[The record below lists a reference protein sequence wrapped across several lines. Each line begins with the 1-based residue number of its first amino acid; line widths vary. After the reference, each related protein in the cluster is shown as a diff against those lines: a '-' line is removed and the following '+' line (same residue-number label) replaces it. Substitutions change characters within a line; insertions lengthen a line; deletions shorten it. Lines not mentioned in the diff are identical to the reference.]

1 MKFLNIIK
9 DRKKDK
15 STINDDN
22 IQGKVI
28 EHHASQA
35 KNQHVATLEEVSLLM
50 PKRDVKPV
58 PTTNELLKKPKL
70 ERTQPSKE
78 EEKLDINDSISNENN
93 LSQEK
98 SIIQEENH
106 LRPKKKKKTD
116 IGKLIEHHAFQ
127 AKNQQEATLE
137 EVPLL
142 VPKLDVKPVPI
153 TNELLTK
160 PKLDRT
166 QPKKVEE
173 KSDINDFISDEN
185 SLSHEKSKN
194 QGENHPQPKKKKK
207 KRDEENS
214 ANNEIQNQELESF
227 AENTD
232 MAGTHL
238 TSKEKGKKSKNK
250 ASTNAENTDGKVS
263 KSNENEK
270 RKTKQKK
277 YILFLGNL
285 PYNITETEVE
295 QHFKVIKGSIMRV
308 TLLTNRETGEG
319 RGCGFLEV
327 TTSQAY
333 HAALKKNSSLL
344 QDRKINVEFTA
355 PGKKDSK
362 KRSEYI
368 KMKNKKLQGR
378 NKGKKKGKM
387 RKNAT

>member
-1 MKFLNIIK
+1 MKFLKIIK

-22 IQGKVI
+22 IPGEVI

-58 PTTNELLKKPKL
+58 PTTNELLTKPKL
-70 ERTQPSKE
+70 ERTQPRKV

-98 SIIQEENH
+98 SIIREENH
-106 LRPKKKKKTD
+106 HPKKKKKTD
-116 IGKLIEHHAFQ
+116 IGKLIEHHAF
-127 AKNQQEATLE
+127 
-137 EVPLL
+137 
-142 VPKLDVKPVPI
+142 
-153 TNELLTK
+153 
-160 PKLDRT
+160 

-232 MAGTHL
+232 MAGTQL

-250 ASTNAENTDGKVS
+250 ASTNAENTDGKGS
-263 KSNENEK
+263 KSNEK
-270 RKTKQKK
+270 HKTKLKK
-277 YILFLGNL
+277 FILFLGNL

-308 TLLTNRETGEG
+308 TLLMNRETGEG

-333 HAALKKNSSLL
+333 HAALKMNSSLL

-368 KMKNKKLQGR
+368 KMKNRKLLGR